1 MELAGTLTHLLCCCL
16 SHKLLLLKNHI
27 LLLQNQDLLL
37 QLKVNLREVNRL
49 ILKPLNVLLELDYS
63 PVSLVHELLLVQ
75 LLLKLVHV
83 PRDLPHVILVA
94 VDEVH
99 LLLANH
105 TIQVLLHRIDEAIE
119 LEVVPLELQIRIRD
133 QPQPKWVFLL
143 RLLVD

>member
-1 MELAGTLTHLLCCCL
+1 MELACTLTHLLCRCL

-49 ILKPLNVLLELDYS
+49 ILKPLHVLLELDYS

-119 LEVVPLELQIRIRD
+119 LEVVPLELQIR
-133 QPQPKWVFLL
+133 V
-143 RLLVD
+143 